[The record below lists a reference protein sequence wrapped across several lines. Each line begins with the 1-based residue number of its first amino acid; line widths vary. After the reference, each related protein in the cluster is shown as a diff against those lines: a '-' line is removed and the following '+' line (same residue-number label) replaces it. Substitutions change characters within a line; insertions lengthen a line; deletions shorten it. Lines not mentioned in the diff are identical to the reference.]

1 MIQMN
6 LYLQNR
12 KRLIDFENKLMV
24 TKVERQR
31 EEINKQFGININ
43 ILLYSIGN
51 STQYSVII

>member
-1 MIQMN
+1 MN